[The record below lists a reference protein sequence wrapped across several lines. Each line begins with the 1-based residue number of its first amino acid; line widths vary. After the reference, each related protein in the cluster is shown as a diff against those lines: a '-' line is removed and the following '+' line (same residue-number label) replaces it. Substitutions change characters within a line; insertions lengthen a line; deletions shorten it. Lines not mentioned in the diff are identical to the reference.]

1 MVDEPKT
8 LEDWK
13 EIGEAYFE
21 LCELL
26 HNNSKLIPEEL
37 MSKIEDVLYRHF
49 EP

>member
-1 MVDEPKT
+1 MDKPKT

-13 EIGEAYFE
+13 EIGESHFE

-26 HNNSKLIPEEL
+26 HNNIELIPPKL
-37 MSKIEDVLYRHF
+37 VDKISDAVYRHF

>member
-1 MVDEPKT
+1 MLNKPKT

-13 EIGEAYFE
+13 EVGENHFE

-26 HNNSKLIPEEL
+26 HNSMSEL
-37 MSKIEDVLYRHF
+37 PPIVKDKIWDVLYRHF